1 MSRVAL
7 LLVFILGLLT
17 TVWVTQRWLIYFP
30 TAALPAPAAVG
41 LPKATEVSFQTAD
54 GLTLRAWFVPADRP
68 GRVTVLFLSGNGG
81 NRAMRAPFAA
91 AMAAR
96 GIATLLLDYRGYGGN
111 PGRPSE
117 SGLAD
122 DARAARAYL
131 AQRADVDPA
140 RIVYFGESLGTG
152 VAVRLATEQPPL
164 ALLLRSPYTSLVDI
178 GRRHYP
184 YLPVSLLLTD
194 RFESLDRIGRV
205 SCPVLVIAG
214 TRDGIVPADQSERL
228 FEGVNSASK
237 KLMMIDG
244 ADHNDYEL
252 LAGPALID
260 AVVAFVEGVN
270 R

>member
-7 LLVFILGLLT
+7 LLILILGFLA

-30 TAALPAPAAVG
+30 TAG
-41 LPKATEVSFQTAD
+41 LPSPPAVRLPRASEVTFQTAD

-81 NRAMRAPFAA
+81 NRAMRAPLAEA
-91 AMAAR
+91 LASR
-96 GIATLLLDYRGYGGN
+96 GIATMLVDYRGYGGN

-117 SGLAD
+117 SGLAE

-131 AQRADVDPA
+131 AQRADVDPT

-164 ALLLRSPYTSLVDI
+164 AMVLRSPYTSLVDV

-194 RFESLDRIGRV
+194 RFASMDRIGRV
-205 SCPVLVIAG
+205 TCPVLVIAG
-214 TRDGIVPADQSERL
+214 TRDTVVPADQSKRL
-228 FEGVNSASK
+228 FDALRSPAKEL
-237 KLMMIDG
+237 LMIEG

-252 LAGPALID
+252 LAGTELID
-260 AVVAFVEGVN
+260 ATVDFIS

>member
-7 LLVFILGLLT
+7 LLVLILGFLA

-30 TAALPAPAAVG
+30 TSGLPAPAAVR
-41 LPKATEVSFQTAD
+41 LPRASEVTFQTAD

-81 NRAMRAPFAA
+81 NRAMRAPFAEA
-91 AMAAR
+91 LAAR
-96 GIATLLLDYRGYGGN
+96 GIATMLVDYRGYGGN

-117 SGLAD
+117 SGLAE

-131 AQRADVDPA
+131 AERADVDPT

-152 VAVRLATEQPPL
+152 VAIRLATEQPPL
-164 ALLLRSPYTSLVDI
+164 AMVLRSPYTSLVDI
-178 GRRHYP
+178 GRHHYP

-194 RFESLDRIGRV
+194 RFASLDRIGLV

-214 TRDGIVPADQSERL
+214 TSDAVVPADQSKRL
-228 FEGVNSASK
+228 FDALRSPAK
-237 KLMMIDG
+237 KLLMVEG

-252 LAGPALID
+252 LAGTQLID
-260 AVVAFVEGVN
+260 ATVDFIS